1 MTDEELKKIIDG
13 IKANPELNDPVFIVV
28 LELFKKYEILR
39 GDYDLL
45 CNAFNDHKSKV
56 SSALF
61 NFNTHIINATVA
73 ISTEGI

>member
-28 LELFKKYEILR
+28 LELFKKYNTLK
-39 GDYDLL
+39 GDF
-45 CNAFNDHKSKV
+45 NALHIDYETHKRKV